1 MKILF
6 VRSNT
11 HFKNLNFIINC
22 KTINFYIVD
31 SINAINNIDLN
42 IFDAVFS
49 PCEIIDVSK
58 YPNTKFIFGPHCC
71 LFPHEKNLEIVKGKN
86 SIYIQPSD
94 WPINFWKFCDVKTT
108 ELNIIPFAFGVDT
121 ERFVNTKDIQNRNQ
135 VFIYFKRRHPNE
147 LHYLENFLRF
157 KNISYSIFSYVDR
170 YDEND
175 YLNYLQNSKY
185 GIWLDA
191 HESQGFALEEALS
204 CNIPL
209 LVWNITSMNQE
220 HGSSYKNIPA
230 TTIPYWD
237 EKCGEFFYNANELNN
252 TFEIF
257 ISKLDSYKPRDFILN
272 NLSIDICENNLID
285 LINNK
290 FKL

>member
-6 VRSNT
+6 VRSST
-11 HFKNLNFIINC
+11 HIKNFNFIKKC
-22 KTINFYIVD
+22 KLISFYIVD
-31 SINAINNIDLN
+31 SINIINNIDLN
-42 IFDAVFS
+42 TFDAVFS
-49 PCEIIDVSK
+49 PCEIINVSK

-86 SIYIQPSD
+86 SIYIQPSN
-94 WPINFWKFCDVKTT
+94 WPIYFWKCCDVKIT
-108 ELNIIPFAFGVDT
+108 ELNLMPFAFGVDT

-147 LHYLENFLRF
+147 LHYLENFLKH
-157 KNISYSIFSYVDR
+157 KNISYRIFSYVNK
-170 YDEND
+170 YHEND

-204 CNIPL
+204 CNVPL
-209 LVWNITSMNQE
+209 LVWNVTSMNQE
-220 HGSSYKNIPA
+220 HGSKYKNIPA

-237 EKCGEFFYNANELNN
+237 ETCGEFFYNGNELNN
-252 TFEIF
+252 TFEKF

-285 LINNK
+285 LVNNK

>member
-6 VRSNT
+6 IRSST
-11 HFKNLNFIINC
+11 HIKNFNFIKKC
-22 KTINFYIVD
+22 KIISFYIVD
-31 SINAINNIDLN
+31 SINIINNINLN
-42 IFDAVFS
+42 TFDAVFS

-86 SIYIQPSD
+86 SIYIQPSN
-94 WPINFWKFCDVKTT
+94 WPIYFWKCCDIKTT
-108 ELNIIPFAFGVDT
+108 ELNLMPFAFGVDT

-135 VFIYFKRRHPNE
+135 VFIYFKHRNPNE
-147 LHYLENFLRF
+147 LHYLENFLKR
-157 KNISYSIFSYVDR
+157 KNISYRIFSYVNR
-170 YDEND
+170 YNEND

-204 CNIPL
+204 CNVPL
-209 LVWNITSMNQE
+209 LVWNVTSMNQE
-220 HGSSYKNIPA
+220 HGSRYKNIPA

-237 EKCGEFFYNANELNN
+237 ETCGEFFYNGNELND
-252 TFEIF
+252 TFEKF
-257 ISKLDSYKPRDFILN
+257 ISKLDIYKPRDFILN

-285 LINNK
+285 LVNNK

>member
-1 MKILF
+1 MKVLF
-6 VRSNT
+6 FSSGV
-11 HFKNLNFIINC
+11 HYKNVNFIKKC
-22 KTINFYIVD
+22 KTINFYIIH
-31 SINAINNIDLN
+31 SINDINNIDLN
-42 IFDAVFS
+42 TFDAVFS

-71 LFPHEKNLEIVKGKN
+71 LYPHEKNLEIVKGKN
-86 SIYIQPSD
+86 SIYIQPSN
-94 WPINFWKFCDVKTT
+94 WPIYFWKCCDIKTS
-108 ELNIIPFAFGVDT
+108 ELNIMPFAFGVDT
-121 ERFVNTKDIQNRNQ
+121 EKFVNIKDIHTRNQ

-147 LHYLENFLRF
+147 LLYLEKFLSL
-157 KNISYSIFSYVDR
+157 KNISYRIFNYLNR
-170 YDEND
+170 YDENE

-185 GIWLDA
+185 GIWLSA

-204 CNIPL
+204 CDVPL
-209 LVWNITSMNQE
+209 LVWNVSSMKQE
-220 HGSSYKNIPA
+220 YGSSYDNIPA

-237 EKCGEFFYNANELNN
+237 NKCGEFFYEDNELNN
-252 TFEIF
+252 TFENF

>member
-11 HFKNLNFIINC
+11 HIKNFNFIRKC
-22 KTINFYIVD
+22 KTINFYIIE

-42 IFDAVFS
+42 TFDAVFS

-71 LFPHEKNLEIVKGKN
+71 LFPHEKNLALVKGKN
-86 SIYIQPSD
+86 SIYIQPSS
-94 WPINFWKFCDVKTT
+94 WPIYFWKCCDIKTT
-108 ELNIIPFAFGVDT
+108 ELNLMPFAFGVDT
-121 ERFVNTKDIQNRNQ
+121 ERFVNTKDIQSRNQ

-147 LHYLENFLRF
+147 LHYLENFLKS
-157 KNISYSIFSYVDR
+157 KNISYRIFSYVDR
-170 YDEND
+170 YVEND

-204 CNIPL
+204 CNVPL
-209 LVWNITSMNQE
+209 LVWNISSMKQEYGTSYN
-220 HGSSYKNIPA
+220 NIPA

-237 EKCGEFFYNANELNN
+237 ETCGEFFYNGNELNN

-257 ISKLDSYKPRDFILN
+257 VSKLDTYKPRDFILN

-285 LINNK
+285 LVNNK